1 MNPSTSGENPH
12 SLIWTL
18 VFVAVGI
25 CAACVVGSE
34 DGQEERG
41 SVRGQEHC
49 VLKWY
54 WPVKVGFSEELYTQE
69 RFPCSGSL
77 CNTTVCVVCTYR
89 PDRSTPNSQLPT
101 KSSFCFSA
109 FLSLSFYGHLLSGI
123 CYAEMKPRYF
133 SYSYCI
139 AMNLSILLFL
149 TIHRLSR

>member
-1 MNPSTSGENPH
+1 MNSSTSGEDLH

-25 CAACVVGSE
+25 CMVGFE

-77 CNTTVCVVCTYR
+77 CSTTVCVACTYR
-89 PDRSTPNSQLPT
+89 PDRSTPNSKLPT
-101 KSSFCFSA
+101 KPSFCFSA
-109 FLSLSFYGHLLSGI
+109 FLFLSFYGHLLSWI
-123 CYAEMKPRYF
+123 CSAEMKPWYF
-133 SYSYCI
+133 SINAVHI
-139 AMNLSILLFL
+139 AVTSNSCFIF
-149 TIHRLSR
+149 SGSWGS